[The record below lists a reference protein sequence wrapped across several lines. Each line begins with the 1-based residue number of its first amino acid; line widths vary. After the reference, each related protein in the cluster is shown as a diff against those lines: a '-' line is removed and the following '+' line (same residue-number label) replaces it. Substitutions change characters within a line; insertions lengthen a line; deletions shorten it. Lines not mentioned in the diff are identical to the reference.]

1 MIDWVLLQRIRRALD
16 HRQKLDPDINDVTT
30 RADYY
35 RELVWLGYTPTVI
48 AIALGWNTKRIQAEL
63 QQRNEPR
70 TPPPHHTAHTDPP
83 LRTLANDVLVDTT
96 PEAVQLTIDGTHYA
110 ITGTPE
116 QLLTL
121 GRLFYGAAASHH
133 QEQTA

>member
-1 MIDWVLLQRIRRALD
+1 MIDWVLLQRMRRALD
-16 HRQKLDPDINDVTT
+16 HKQELDPGIDDITT

-35 RELVWLGYTPTVI
+35 RELVWLGYAST
-48 AIALGWNTKRIQAEL
+48 AITLALGWNAKRIQEEL
-63 QQRNEPR
+63 RQRGEPR
-70 TPPPHHTAHTDPP
+70 TPAPHSTDHANPP
-83 LRTLANDVLVDTT
+83 LRTPATDVLIDVARDT
-96 PEAVQLTIDGTHYA
+96 VQLTIDGTHYA

-133 QEQTA
+133 QEMTA

>member
-16 HRQKLDPDINDVTT
+16 HKQELDPGIDDVAT

-35 RELVWLGYTPTVI
+35 RELVWLGYTPT
-48 AIALGWNTKRIQAEL
+48 AITLALGWNAKRMQREL

-70 TPPPHHTAHTDPP
+70 TPPPHHTTHTDPP
-83 LRTLANDVLVDTT
+83 LRVLASDVLVDTS

-133 QEQTA
+133 QEATA